1 MALRALPTVI
11 ELPWRPSRGGR
22 WGQRGSPGVGVQ
34 GRRKRAGVHRTPS
47 LRRTRTGP
55 TRPSARPPPRREH
68 PPRGGTT
75 RRSSWSCPARPV
87 RRSGPAVAGSRPAV
101 TASSIS
107 PTSSP
112 STLRGAPGAARPA
125 PAAGGLVAVE
135 QPEPGGVTTV
145 LHGHPAQRLGQALVL
160 REVGPHCRAAGRR
173 SSPAAAHRR
182 RGTGHRARS
191 RPGDDGGQ
199 RLTPVPRSMPSGSRR
214 RSLLSRVRSTPPSA
228 RMRRAFTSL

>member
-87 RRSGPAVAGSRPAV
+87 RRSGPAVAGSGRRSPRRRSARPA
-101 TASSIS
+101 A
-107 PTSSP
+107 
-112 STLRGAPGAARPA
+112 RAPCAARP
-125 PAAGGLVAVE
+125 
-135 QPEPGGVTTV
+135 
-145 LHGHPAQRLGQALVL
+145 VL
-160 REVGPHCRAAGRR
+160 RGQHRRQVGSLRSSSRNREVLRQFCTAIRRSASARR
-173 SSPAAAHRR
+173 SSS
-182 RGTGHRARS
+182 ARS
-191 RPGDDGGQ
+191 ARTVALLAGGRRLLRHIDVEEPVTERAHAQAMTVGDG
-199 RLTPVPRSMPSGSRR
+199 
-214 RSLLSRVRSTPPSA
+214 
-228 RMRRAFTSL
+228 